1 MQKGKFFDE
10 AIAEFFDANYEKMAD
25 AEMMSAMNCMEIEM
39 AKEMEMGMFVMAVM
53 CESIPDK
60 DTEMDIASEPEIC
73 YIEYS
78 ATKANSHSEK
88 AKHRRHRAGC
98 RKAKAKAKR
107 EVYGDSHWRHY
118 YNGTAK
124 LCKKANH
131 RAVRREYGIPNC
143 KGNCSHK
150 VASYEYPW

>member
-25 AEMMSAMNCMEIEM
+25 AEMMSTMNCMEIEM

-60 DTEMDIASEPEIC
+60 DTEMSIASEPEIC

-78 ATKANSHSEK
+78 ATKANSHSDK

-98 RKAKAKAKR
+98 RKAKAKANK
-107 EVYGDSHWRHY
+107 
-118 YNGTAK
+118 AK
-124 LCKKANH
+124 VANSRYVTGASKEIKKANH